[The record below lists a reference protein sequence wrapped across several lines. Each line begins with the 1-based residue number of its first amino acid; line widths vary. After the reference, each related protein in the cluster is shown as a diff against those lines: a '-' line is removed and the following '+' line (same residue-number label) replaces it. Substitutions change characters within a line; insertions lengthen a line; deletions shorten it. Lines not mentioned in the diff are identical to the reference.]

1 MWQRYMHR
9 HMHLYPVCGMALQ
22 KLRFLVA
29 RRSPGAA
36 SVRGSG
42 QLVGEVSLFEA
53 GGPGAVWQTSVRASV
68 ATAALRLTAAHLRA
82 LLSSRP
88 EAEAAVRAGA
98 ASPVLRGPGHVTIW
112 SNGTRHSHP
121 HQPPAVAEG
130 LQSGAHPLLL
140 SHSLNRCDCM

>member
-1 MWQRYMHR
+1 VWQPNMHG
-9 HMHLYPVCGMALQ
+9 HMQLCPVCGMALQ
-22 KLRFLVA
+22 QTQVLVA

-68 ATAALRLTAAHLRA
+68 ATAALRLTAAHLRS

-98 ASPVLRGPGHVTIW
+98 ASPTLRGARACAYMVERNTSRASSPISSRG
-112 SNGTRHSHP
+112 RRL
-121 HQPPAVAEG
+121 AERRN
-130 LQSGAHPLLL
+130 PLV
-140 SHSLNRCDCM
+140 

>member
-1 MWQRYMHR
+1 MWQRNMYS
-9 HMHLYPVCGMALQ
+9 HMQLYPACDMALQ
-22 KLRFLVA
+22 LTQVVGGA
-29 RRSPGAA
+29 RSPGAA

-68 ATAALRLTAAHLRA
+68 ATAALRLTAAHLRS

-98 ASPVLRGPGHVTIW
+98 ASPILQGPGHVTIW
-112 SNGTRHSHP
+112 SNGTRHSHF
-121 HQPPAVAEG
+121 HRPPAVVER
-130 LQSGAHPLLL
+130 LQRRCTPLYL
-140 SHSLNRCDCM
+140 